1 MFQYLFEGINN
12 KSINDKTIHKLK
24 DRIVYITSIRFVNL
38 INAYS
43 FIPQYLNNDKS
54 TG

>member
-24 DRIVYITSIRFVNL
+24 DAFFHIERDEIKYFPKMDYI
-38 INAYS
+38 
-43 FIPQYLNNDKS
+43 K
-54 TG
+54 